1 MNNVLAKKENANTTA
16 LTWLNRH
23 SRVGLRPQSAKGSR
37 LLLARAETTTEVD
50 MTVSRLSAADID
62 AAAKHFGFHL
72 DADARRAYLAVAN
85 YTLKSYDIVDE
96 LYDEFAR
103 PQAPQRAYRFP
114 APDDNPLGAWYV
126 RAEIASGA
134 EGPLSGR
141 TVVIKDNIAV
151 AGIPMMNGS
160 RAVEGFVPSRDAT
173 VVERLLA
180 AGATIAG
187 KSVCEDLC
195 ASGSSFTSASG
206 PVRNPWD
213 ITRETGGSS
222 SGSSALVAAG
232 EVELALGG
240 DQGGSIRIP
249 ASLCGVVGHKPT
261 HGLVPYTGA
270 FPIERTIDHLGPITR
285 TVADAALLL
294 TVLAGPDGRDPRQ
307 PAEITL
313 VDYRAALT
321 GDVAGLRVGILT
333 EGFGQPGSR
342 PEVDDLVRSAAR
354 RFAEIG
360 CAVGEISVPWHRTAI
375 HVFAVIF
382 TDGATYQM
390 LDGNGYGLGVE
401 GPYDP
406 ELMAHFAR
414 QRAVKAD
421 QLASIIKATALC
433 GHYGLNTLGGTSYAK
448 ARNLMP
454 HVRAAYDAALAQYD
468 VLVMPT
474 VPGTADTLPMGS
486 PQDIALFGRA
496 VGKAFNAAPIDIT
509 GHPAISVPAGLVDG
523 LPAGMMIV
531 GKRFGDAT
539 VLKVADAFESLCGGF
554 PEAPH
559 VTT

>member
-1 MNNVLAKKENANTTA
+1 MAVP
-16 LTWLNRH
+16 
-23 SRVGLRPQSAKGSR
+23 RPS
-37 LLLARAETTTEVD
+37 T
-50 MTVSRLSAADID
+50 ADID

-72 DADARRAYLAVAN
+72 DAGAQRGYLAVVGH
-85 YTLKSYDIVDE
+85 TLTSYDIVDE
-96 LYDEFAR
+96 LYNEVAR
-103 PQAPQRAYRFP
+103 PQAPERAYRFP
-114 APDDNPLGAWYV
+114 EPGDNPLGAWYV
-126 RAEIASGA
+126 TGQIASGA

-141 TVVIKDNIAV
+141 LVAVKDNIAV

-195 ASGSSFTSASG
+195 CSGSSFTSASG

-213 ITRETGGSS
+213 PTRETGGSS
-222 SGSSALVAAG
+222 SGSAALVAAG

-249 ASLCGVVGHKPT
+249 ASLCGIVGHKPT

-270 FPIERTIDHLGPITR
+270 FPIERTIDHVGPITR

-294 TVLAGPDGRDPRQ
+294 TVLAGPDGWDPRQ
-307 PAEITL
+307 RGEIAA

-321 GDVAGLRVGILT
+321 GDVTGLRVGILA
-333 EGFGQPGSR
+333 EGFGQPGSL
-342 PEVDDLVRSAAR
+342 PEVDELIRSAAWR
-354 RFAEIG
+354 LTEIG
-360 CAVGEISVPWHRTAI
+360 CTVGEISVPWHRNAV
-375 HVFAVIF
+375 HVFTVIV

-390 LDGNGYGLGVE
+390 LDGNGYGLGVD
-401 GPYDP
+401 GLYDP

-414 QRAVKAD
+414 QRAVEAD
-421 QLASIIKATALC
+421 QLASTITATALC

-448 ARNLMP
+448 ARNLLP
-454 HVRAAYDAALAQYD
+454 HVRAAYDAALTQYD

-474 VPGTADTLPMGS
+474 VPGTADTLPAGS
-486 PQDIALFGRA
+486 PQDVAMLERAL
-496 VGKAFNAAPIDIT
+496 GKMANTAPMDIT

-531 GKRFGDAT
+531 GKRFDDAT
-539 VLKVADAFESLCGGF
+539 VLKVADAFESRCGGF
-554 PEAPH
+554 PAAPSL
-559 VTT
+559 TA

>member
-1 MNNVLAKKENANTTA
+1 MAVPGPSE
-16 LTWLNRH
+16 
-23 SRVGLRPQSAKGSR
+23 Q
-37 LLLARAETTTEVD
+37 
-50 MTVSRLSAADID
+50 DID
-62 AAAKHFGFHL
+62 AAAEHFGFHL
-72 DADARRAYLAVAN
+72 DPDARRDYLAAVRR
-85 YTLKSYDIVDE
+85 TLRSYDVVDE
-96 LYDEFAR
+96 LYAEAGR
-103 PQAPQRAYRFP
+103 PQTPERAYRFAEP
-114 APDDNPLGAWYV
+114 GENPLGAWYV
-126 RAEIASGA
+126 TAEIGSGA

-141 TVVIKDNIAV
+141 TVAIKDNIAV

-195 ASGSSFTSASG
+195 CSGSSFTSASG

-213 ITRETGGSS
+213 TTRETGGSS

-232 EVELALGG
+232 AVDLALGG

-307 PAEITL
+307 PDEIDA

-321 GDVAGLRVGILT
+321 GDVTGLRVGILV
-333 EGFGQPGSR
+333 EGFGQPGSLQ
-342 PEVDDLVRSAAR
+342 EVDELVRSAAR
-354 RFAEIG
+354 RFTEIG
-360 CAVGEISVPWHRTAI
+360 CSVADISVPWHRNAI
-375 HVFAVIF
+375 HVFNVIF
-382 TDGATYQM
+382 ADGATYQM
-390 LDGNGYGLGVE
+390 LDGNGYGLGFD
-401 GPYDP
+401 GLYDP

-414 QRAVKAD
+414 QRARNAD
-421 QLASIIKATALC
+421 DLASTIKETALC
-433 GHYGLNTLGGTSYAK
+433 GYYGLNRLAGAAYAK
-448 ARNLMP
+448 ARNLLP
-454 HVRAAYDAALAQYD
+454 HVRAAYDAALAQFD
-468 VLVMPT
+468 VLVLPT
-474 VPGTADTLPMGS
+474 VPGTADTLPSGS
-486 PQDIALFGRA
+486 PQDVALLRQA
-496 VGKAFNAAPIDIT
+496 LGKAPNTAPMDIT

-531 GKRFGDAT
+531 GKRFDDAT
-539 VLKVADAFESLCGGF
+539 VLRVADAFESLCGGF
-554 PEAPH
+554 PSAPPLSRP
-559 VTT
+559 